1 LQLDALLIEA
11 VIVVPAVAILG
22 VYHWRLWRKSRLT
35 PMATAMGR
43 HRLVR
48 AAWVETL
55 QDGNRDLLAVHTI
68 RNWIMSAA
76 LLASTSIL
84 FSLGV
89 LGAAFTNDKL
99 SHIAHQLNFVGSED
113 TRLWLFKG
121 LVLLVIFLA
130 AFFNF
135 SLAIRSFIHAGF
147 AINLTRDQK
156 VTFGKNLGD
165 EELERGAAHYTL
177 GLRAYYL
184 AFPFTLWLFG
194 PLWMLAGSI
203 LLVVLLRRVD

>member
-1 LQLDALLIEA
+1 LQIDANLIEA
-11 VIVVPAVAILG
+11 VIVLPAVALLAG
-22 VYHWRLWRKSRLT
+22 YHWRLWRRNRST

-43 HRLVR
+43 HRLIR
-48 AAWVETL
+48 SAWVETL
-55 QDGNRDLLAVHTI
+55 QDGGRELLAVHTI
-68 RNWIMSAA
+68 RNWIMSAT

-99 SHIAHQLNFVGSED
+99 SQIAHQLNFTGSED

-121 LVLLVIFLA
+121 LILLVIFLA

-135 SLAIRSFIHAGF
+135 SLAIRAFIHAGF
-147 AINLTRDQK
+147 AINLPRGDK
-156 VTFGKNLGD
+156 AAFDKNLGD
-165 EELERGAAHYTL
+165 EELDRGAVHYTL

-203 LLVVLLRRVD
+203 LLVILLRRVD